1 MITTTT
7 ESAIEIYNRIREHML
22 AQMFRAERYDGWG
35 FALALRGHT
44 VTAKRTGHLRL
55 TETAAK
61 SPIGILLADDVYE
74 PSSEE
79 QPILGEYLEI
89 ALIMSGVEM
98 CPDNRALII
107 KAEKIHAWIHPSEWN
122 EWFPALESASDI
134 HAWASGDQPLPP
146 DALRHASLP
155 FGRKVNVAIPSF

>member
-1 MITTTT
+1 MTKTATAT
-7 ESAIEIYNRIREHML
+7 EIYNRIREHML

-74 PSSEE
+74 PCSEE
-79 QPILGEYLEI
+79 QPVLGEYLEI
-89 ALIMSGVEM
+89 ALTLSGVEV
-98 CPDNRALII
+98 CPVVRALII

-134 HAWASGDQPLPP
+134 HAWAIQGDPPLPP
-146 DALRHASLP
+146 DPIRHASVP
-155 FGRKVNVAIPSF
+155 FGRKVNVAIPS